1 MYLKKFNTGKKP
13 NSDNEHAKQYD
24 KNQTTMIM
32 LKNLA
37 I

>member
-24 KNQTTMIM
+24 KN
-32 LKNLA
+32 
-37 I
+37 